1 MAKYKRIAFASGA
14 LALGFMPLAFS
25 TNSFAAVAHITDIDN
40 EADLIGCLEQASEAT
55 CTLGGDINLS
65 KTVMVYN
72 KITLDLNGHSITAI
86 NPENGK
92 FADDNKLMITVN
104 HGADFTVKGNG
115 TISTGETDVYGPI
128 RLTDSGTLNE
138 SKVAKFTL
146 NDATLKGKYYG
157 ISGNGSRHNTEVT
170 VNSGI
175 IESDD
180 TGIFNPQQGSVT
192 LNGGKIEAKL
202 TGIEMRAGTLTVNN
216 GVEINVD
223 RDAEYKV
230 NPNGSGTTTAGAAI
244 AIAQH
249 NTKLPIS
256 VTINGGSFTAP
267 IPVIEANPQ
276 KNDSAS
282 IDKVNIKIAGGEFTA
297 TNTGKIGAVY
307 SEDKAI
313 FITGGTFSELD
324 ENYIA
329 KEGGYDYAT
338 TNDGIEVVNL
348 AALDEEGNELDENHK
363 IVSKKID
370 YKGETKEAITG
381 EAEGT
386 VAGSVEFIDD
396 VEIDRKGYFV
406 IEDHGTDGLITKAT
420 SSDSKLVAAF
430 DLNMYDRDHKIVKV
444 SDTEMKVKIALTE
457 DQYNQLKQYN
467 SVVAVYFDEEGNE
480 TEERIAAELV
490 AGEDKSYYVV
500 FTVTHFSTYGI
511 IGVNEETTVTT
522 PETGTMTAT
531 GASAANAGILAAATA
546 GVISAI
552 VGIAAIIRRK

>member
-1 MAKYKRIAFASGA
+1 MGENGGTIKLVCSVENDVLDGI
-14 LALGFMPLAFS
+14 S
-25 TNSFAAVAHITDIDN
+25 TNIIF
-40 EADLIGCLEQASEAT
+40 
-55 CTLGGDINLS
+55 
-65 KTVMVYN
+65 
-72 KITLDLNGHSITAI
+72 DLNGNSYTNAGFGSIGSGVFTI
-86 NPENGK
+86 KDSIGSGTFKVNG
-92 FADDNKLMITVN
+92 V
-104 HGADFTVKGNG
+104 GADKIGVQAQNGGKIILENG
-115 TISTGETDVYGPI
+115 TIEAYNGVSLFKDGEFVM
-128 RLTDSGTLNE
+128 SGGTI
-138 SKVAKFTL
+138 KAKSI
-146 NDATLKGKYYG
+146 GV
-157 ISGNGSRHNTEVT
+157 SGNGSVEEG
-170 VNSGI
+170 NSKI
-175 IESDD
+175 
-180 TGIFNPQQGSVT
+180 V
-192 LNGGKIEAKL
+192 LNGGTIQSESLGVFAPQIDGVTTLGKVKIDAKKC
-202 TGIEMRAGTLTVNN
+202 GVEVRAGQLIVDGAT
-216 GVEINVD
+216 INVD
-223 RDAEYKV
+223 EKAKYEFAAND
-230 NPNGSGTTTAGAAI
+230 NGGTASGVAI
-244 AIAQH
+244 AVAQH
-249 NTKLPIS
+249 TTKQPINVEVKS
-256 VTINGGSFTAP
+256 GSFTAP
-267 IPVIEANPQ
+267 VPVSEANPQ

-297 TNTGKIGAVY
+297 KNTKNIGAVY
-307 SEDKAI
+307 SEDKAN

-324 ENYIA
+324 EKYITE
-329 KEGGYDYAT
+329 EGGYDYAT
-338 TNDGIEVVNL
+338 TNDGIEVVDL
-348 AALDEEGNELDENHK
+348 AALDEEGNELDDNHK

-386 VAGSVEFIDD
+386 VAGSVEFIGD

-522 PETGTMTAT
+522 PETGTMTAA

>member
-65 KTVMVYN
+65 KTAMVYN
-72 KITLDLNGHSITAI
+72 KVTLDLNGHSIIAI

-92 FADDNKLMITVN
+92 FADDGKMMITVN

-128 RLTDSGTLNE
+128 RLTDSETLNE

-216 GVEINVD
+216 GVEINVE
-223 RDAEYKV
+223 DAEYKV
-230 NPNGSGTTTAGAAI
+230 NPNGSGTTTTGAAI

-267 IPVIEANPQ
+267 VPVSEANPQ

-297 TNTGKIGAVY
+297 TNTEKKGAVY

-324 ENYIA
+324 KNYIA

-386 VAGSVEFIDD
+386 VAGSVEFIGD

-490 AGEDKSYYVV
+490 ADEDKSYYVV

-511 IGVNEETTVTT
+511 IGVNEETTVTA
-522 PETGTMTAT
+522 PETGTMTAV